1 MADMARELAVGV
13 VLAAV
18 LAGCSGSHHASTT
31 SQPAAPAP
39 AASLESIPPVDAKG
53 AVSGGGHVRVA
64 QRFRTLPIGASAAVL
79 AVPGVGSLQ
88 VHCSAQP
95 TTTFVL
101 TSWARGEGPP
111 VVRHVHASLPQSV
124 SPLSLDRLTEPPA
137 RSAGH
142 GPVAYDQWQAAV
154 FSEAFSATATVWS
167 VVAPHRGSCQAAAQS
182 LLVTHGPFARY
193 AH

>member
-1 MADMARELAVGV
+1 MAKEMAVGV
-13 VLAAV
+13 VLVAA
-18 LAGCSGSHHASTT
+18 LAGCSGAHDASTT
-31 SQPAAPAP
+31 SPPATSAP
-39 AASLESIPPVDAKG
+39 AATLESVPSVDAKG
-53 AVSGGGHVRVA
+53 SVSGGGHVHVA
-64 QRFRTLPIGASAAVL
+64 QRFRTVPMGASAAVL
-79 AVPGVGSLQ
+79 AVPGVGSLR
-88 VHCSAQP
+88 VHCSAHP

-124 SPLSLDRLTEPPA
+124 SPLSFDKLTEPPS
-137 RSAGH
+137 RTTGH

-154 FSEAFSATATVWS
+154 FSEAFSATATAWS
-167 VVAPHRGSCQAAAQS
+167 VVAPHGGSCQAAAQS